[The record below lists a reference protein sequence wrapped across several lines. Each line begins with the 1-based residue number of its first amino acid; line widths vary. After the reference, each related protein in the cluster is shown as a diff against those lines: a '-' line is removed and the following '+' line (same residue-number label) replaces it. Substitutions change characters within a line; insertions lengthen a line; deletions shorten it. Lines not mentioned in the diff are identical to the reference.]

1 MTPDVQAF
9 REPATDAV
17 SYLVTDPASGA
28 AAIIDP
34 VLNFDPV
41 RGVVSHRAADE
52 IEAAVAARG
61 LSVKWI
67 LETHA
72 HADHLTAADHLRKQ
86 TGAPVATGALVT
98 GVQKR
103 FARLLEAEDV
113 DLEGTAFDR
122 LLADGDQLELGGL
135 TIEVL
140 HTPGHTAACVTYH
153 IGDAVFVGDTLFM
166 PDFGTGRTDFPGG
179 DAATLYR
186 SIRRILD
193 LPPQTRV
200 FTCHAYPAE
209 GRTSAL
215 WESTVE
221 DQAAHNIH
229 IHSGIDEPTFVA
241 QRQARDK
248 TLPPPGL
255 IWPALQVN
263 IRAGALPPPTAG
275 GRVYFRIP
283 IHAH

>member
-9 REPATDAV
+9 RDPATDAV
-17 SYLVTDPASGA
+17 SYLVADPATGA
-28 AAIIDP
+28 AVIIDP

-41 RGVVSHRAADE
+41 RGMVSHRAADE
-52 IEAAVAARG
+52 IEAAVSARG

-72 HADHLTAADHLRKQ
+72 HADHLTAADHLRKH

-98 GVQKR
+98 GIQKR
-103 FARLLEAEDV
+103 F
-113 DLEGTAFDR
+113 
-122 LLADGDQLELGGL
+122 
-135 TIEVL
+135 
-140 HTPGHTAACVTYH
+140 
-153 IGDAVFVGDTLFM
+153 
-166 PDFGTGRTDFPGG
+166 
-179 DAATLYR
+179 AATLYR
-186 SIRRILD
+186 SIRRILE

-209 GRTSAL
+209 GRTASL
-215 WESTVE
+215 WETTVE

-229 IHSGIDEPTFVA
+229 IHRGIDEATFVV

-263 IRAGALPPPTAG
+263 IRAGALPPATAG

-283 IHAH
+283 IHIH

>member
-1 MTPDVQAF
+1 MTPDVAAF
-9 REPATDAV
+9 HDPTTDAV
-17 SYLVTDPASGA
+17 SYLVADPASGA

-34 VLNFDPV
+34 VLEFDPV
-41 RGVVSHRAADE
+41 RGVVAHRSADL
-52 IEAAVAARG
+52 IAAAVAARG

-72 HADHLTAADHLRKQ
+72 HADHLTAADHLRKH

-103 FARLLEAEDV
+103 FARLFEADDV

-122 LLADGDQLELGGL
+122 LLADGDVLELGGL
-135 TIEVL
+135 SIEVL
-140 HTPGHTAACVTYH
+140 HTPGHTAACVSYR

-193 LPPQTRV
+193 LPPRTRV
-200 FTCHAYPAE
+200 FTCHAYPSEDRAE
-209 GRTSAL
+209 PQ
-215 WESTVE
+215 WQSTVE
-221 DQAAHNIH
+221 DQAARNIH
-229 IHSGIDEPTFVA
+229 IHRGVDEPTFVA

-248 TLPPPGL
+248 TLPPPRL